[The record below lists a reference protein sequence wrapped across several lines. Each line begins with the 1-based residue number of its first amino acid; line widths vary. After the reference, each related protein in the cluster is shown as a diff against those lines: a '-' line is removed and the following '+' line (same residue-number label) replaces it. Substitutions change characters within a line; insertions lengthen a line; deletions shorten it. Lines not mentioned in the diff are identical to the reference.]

1 MNDLRSTFP
10 LLLLGAGL
18 FAALLVVCA
27 DKVRGHIRE
36 TYGDVAE
43 LKVRWTLFGPWAPG
57 NNNMKFKVSF
67 TDGEGR
73 YREMHAVTSFFGA
86 VYLNE

>member
-1 MNDLRSTFP
+1 MNDLRATFP

-27 DKVRGHIRE
+27 GKVRAHVRE
-36 TYGDVAE
+36 KYGDVAG

-57 NNNMKFKVSF
+57 SNNMKFKVSF

-73 YREMHAVTSFFGA
+73 YREMHAVTSCFGA

>member
-10 LLLLGAGL
+10 LLLLGLGL
-18 FAALLVVCA
+18 FAASLFVCA
-27 DKVRGHIRE
+27 VKVRGH
-36 TYGDVAE
+36 VAE
-43 LKVRWTLFGPWAPG
+43 KYGEAAGLKVRWTLFGPWAPG
-57 NNNMKFKVSF
+57 SSNMKFKVSF